1 MFLNPEQFS
10 ITQSKEMGLWPP
22 SDLCA
27 TSMISYIKRMP
38 NKVNILDV
46 GTMKGENAY
55 RFIELDEKNKIDTI
69 FTIKTTDEYND
80 LMDTNLKA
88 HYGKVIFSEP
98 KEPVDLVC
106 INSNTDLDN
115 TLKKYYDL
123 VKSNGIFCGNNHS
136 DSKVKDALNKFR
148 RENRIGTPISVAYDT
163 WFWYRR

>member
-1 MFLNPEQFS
+1 MFLNPEQLS
-10 ITQSKEMGLWPP
+10 IIQSREMGIWPP
-22 SDLCA
+22 SDLTA
-27 TSMISYIKRMP
+27 TSMYPYIKRMP

-55 RFIELDEKNKIDTI
+55 RYIELDEKNKIDTI
-69 FTIKTTDEYND
+69 FSIKTTDEYND
-80 LMDTNLKA
+80 LVDTNLKA
-88 HYGKVIFSEP
+88 HYGKVIMMEP

-115 TLKKYYDL
+115 TIKKYYDL

-148 RENRIGTPISVAYDT
+148 RENRIGTPISVAYDV